1 MGTTIWRPRR
11 AWGDSLHSLLRSLAV
26 QSLLLDLVTIF
37 GMSVLAA
44 VVCHRLRLP
53 SAIGLLLAGVI
64 AGPHALQLV
73 RNAHEIELLA
83 EIGVV
88 LLLFVIGLEI
98 SITDLERLKR
108 FFSIGGST
116 QFFGTAAV
124 VSLLLPMTGLIPQ
137 QSLYLGFVVTLSS
150 TAIVLR
156 ALQERGELETPHGR
170 SILSIL
176 IYQDV
181 GVVPVML
188 TAPLLAGMAGLT
200 SSAGGNGFADLG
212 ALVLRV
218 LLVTAFGYS
227 AYRWI
232 VPWFLERITRTRSSE
247 AFLLGVF
254 MLCVGIAVLT
264 QSLGLSLALGA
275 FLAGFILSESEYS
288 HQAVAV
294 MLPFRDVLMSLFFIS
309 IGMLLDLKVLA
320 GNLGPMLLL
329 TSGVLLIK
337 PLIAALASLAVGLPL
352 RQAVL
357 SGMALAQVGEFSLV
371 ATKAGVSAGLLSQ
384 EVFQSVLV
392 VAVLSMLATP
402 LLIQAAPRLADQ
414 LVNTPLGRWSAQRTQ
429 LTAIES
435 GTHSAPSV
443 LIVGFGVTGRNLA
456 ASCRR
461 CDVPYAVVE
470 LNAALVK
477 EARSEGFPVHYG
489 DASQPA
495 ILELARARQTRAI
508 VVVIDDPGAA
518 RRIVELARRIAPD
531 VFILVRTRYLREVEP
546 LSALGADEVIA
557 DELEVSIEVFSR
569 VLARMLV
576 PRERIKELIGDVRGE
591 WRRMAR
597 SLAPE
602 ATRVHDLRV
611 VLPDLA
617 THSIPVR
624 EDTPWVGK
632 TIASSGLRHDHGV
645 TVLAVQRSGET
656 IANPG
661 GDVLLQAGDV
671 LFVIGPEAWDPVFT

>member
-1 MGTTIWRPRR
+1 MLCV
-11 AWGDSLHSLLRSLAV
+11 DSLRALLRSLV
-26 QSLLLDLVTIF
+26 IMQSLLLDLVTIF
-37 GMSVLAA
+37 ALSVAAA

-98 SITDLERLKR
+98 SIADLERLKR
-108 FFSIGGST
+108 LFLVGGSV

-124 VSLLLPMTGLIPQ
+124 VTLLLPLTGLAPQ
-137 QSLYLGFVVTLSS
+137 QSLYLGFVVALSS

-176 IYQDV
+176 IYQDI

-188 TAPLLAGMAGLT
+188 TAPLLAGMAGLA
-200 SSAGGNGFADLG
+200 SQGGGSGLADLG
-212 ALVLRV
+212 TLLLKM
-218 LLVTAFGYS
+218 LLVAAFGYS
-227 AYRWI
+227 AYQWI
-232 VPWFLERITRTRSSE
+232 VPWVLECITRTRSSE

-275 FLAGFILSESEYS
+275 FLAGFILSESDYS

-309 IGMLLDLKVLA
+309 IGMLLDLKVLTA
-320 GNLGPMLLL
+320 NLGPMVLL
-329 TSGVLLIK
+329 TAVVLLIK
-337 PLIAALASLAVGLPL
+337 PLIAASASLAVGLPL
-352 RQAVL
+352 RQAVV

-371 ATKAGVSAGLLSQ
+371 ATKAGVSSGLLPA

-402 LLIQAAPRLADQ
+402 LLIQAAPKLAEQ
-414 LVNTPLGRWSAQRTQ
+414 LAATPLGRWSDRLSSQHGLVGAAPQ
-429 LTAIES
+429 EN
-435 GTHSAPSV
+435 PSV

-456 ASCRR
+456 ASCQR

-470 LNAALVK
+470 LNAALVRK
-477 EARSEGFPVHYG
+477 ARNEGIPIHYG

-495 ILELARARQTRAI
+495 ILELVRAHQVRAI

-518 RRIVELARRIAPD
+518 RRIVELARRIAANA
-531 VFILVRTRYLREVEP
+531 FIVVRTRYLREVEP
-546 LSALGADEVIA
+546 LSQLGADEVIA

-597 SLAPE
+597 SLAPD

-611 VLPDLA
+611 VLPELA
-617 THSIPVR
+617 THTIPLR
-624 EDTPWVGK
+624 EDNPWVGQ
-632 TIASSGLRHDHGV
+632 TIAACRLRDDHGV
-645 TVLAVQRSGET
+645 TVLAVQRSGT
-656 IANPG
+656 TLANPR
-661 GDVLLQAGDV
+661 GDVKLEAGDV
-671 LFVIGPEAWDPVFT
+671 LFVIGPEHWDPAMG

>member
-1 MGTTIWRPRR
+1 M
-11 AWGDSLHSLLRSLAV
+11 

-37 GMSVLAA
+37 GLSVLAA

-53 SAIGLLLAGVI
+53 SAIGLLLAGVV

-98 SITDLERLKR
+98 SVADLERLKR
-108 FFSIGGST
+108 FFAIGGST

-124 VSLLLPMTGLIPQ
+124 VTLLLPLTGLVPQ
-137 QSLYLGFVVTLSS
+137 QSLYLGFVIALSS

-200 SSAGGNGFADLG
+200 SGADGNGLADLG
-212 ALVLRV
+212 ALALKV
-218 LLVTAFGYS
+218 LLVAAFGYS
-227 AYRWI
+227 AYRWV
-232 VPWFLERITRTRSSE
+232 VPWVLERITRTRSSE

-275 FLAGFILSESEYS
+275 FLAGFILSESDYS

-309 IGMLLDLKVLA
+309 IGMLLDLKILA

-329 TSGVLLIK
+329 TAAVLLIK

-384 EVFQSVLV
+384 EMFQSVLV
-392 VAVLSMLATP
+392 VAVLSMVATP
-402 LLIQAAPRLADQ
+402 LLIQAAPWLAQQ
-414 LVNTPLGRWSAQRTQ
+414 LASTPLGRWSDRRTQ
-429 LTAIES
+429 PAPADAVPQL
-435 GTHSAPSV
+435 APSV
-443 LIVGFGVTGRNLA
+443 LIVGYGVTGRNLA

-461 CDVPYAVVE
+461 CDVPYAVIE

-477 EARSEGFPVHYG
+477 EARGEGVPVHYG

-495 ILELARARQTRAI
+495 ILELVRAHQARAI

-531 VFILVRTRYLREVEP
+531 AFILVRTRYLREVEP
-546 LSALGADEVIA
+546 LSQLGADEVIA

-597 SLAPE
+597 NLAPE

-611 VLPDLA
+611 VLPELA
-617 THSIPVR
+617 THSIPLR
-624 EDTPWVGK
+624 EDSPWVGQ
-632 TIASSGLRHDHGV
+632 TIASSRLRDEHGV
-645 TVLAVQRSGET
+645 MVLAVQRAGET

-661 GDVLLQAGDV
+661 GAVQLKHGDV
-671 LFVIGPEAWDPVFT
+671 LFVIGPEDWDPVLT

>member
-1 MGTTIWRPRR
+1 M
-11 AWGDSLHSLLRSLAV
+11 

-37 GMSVLAA
+37 ALSVAAA
-44 VVCHRLRLP
+44 VICHRLRLP

-98 SITDLERLKR
+98 SIADLERLKR
-108 FFSIGGST
+108 FFAIGGSV

-124 VSLLLPMTGLIPQ
+124 VTLLLPLTGLVPQ
-137 QSLYLGFVVTLSS
+137 QSLYLGFVVALSS

-156 ALQERGELETPHGR
+156 ALQERGELESPHGR
-170 SILSIL
+170 SILSTL
-176 IYQDV
+176 IYQDI

-188 TAPLLAGMAGLT
+188 TAPLLAGMAGLARG
-200 SSAGGNGFADLG
+200 SSGSALAELG
-212 ALVLRV
+212 TLLVKV
-218 LLVTAFGYS
+218 LLVAVFGYS

-232 VPWFLERITRTRSSE
+232 VPWVLERITRTRSSE

-275 FLAGFILSESEYS
+275 FLAGFILSESDYS

-309 IGMLLDLKVLA
+309 IGMLLDLQVLA
-320 GNLGPMLLL
+320 GNLLPMLLL
-329 TSGVLLIK
+329 TAAVLLIK
-337 PLIAALASLAVGLPL
+337 PCIAAAAALAVGLPL
-352 RQAVL
+352 RQAVF

-371 ATKAGVSAGLLSQ
+371 ATKAGVSSGLLSQ
-384 EVFQSVLV
+384 DMFQSVLV

-402 LLIQAAPRLADQ
+402 LLIQVAPSLAEH
-414 LVNTPLGRWSAQRTQ
+414 LAGTPLGRWSDRRMLEEPLAAGP
-429 LTAIES
+429 LEP
-435 GTHSAPSV
+435 PSV

-461 CDVPYAVVE
+461 CDVPCAVVE

-477 EARSEGFPVHYG
+477 KARSEGVPIQFG

-495 ILELARARQTRAI
+495 ILELVRAHRARAI
-508 VVVIDDPGAA
+508 VVAIDDPGAA
-518 RRIVELARRIAPD
+518 RRVVELARRQAPD
-531 VFILVRTRYLREVEP
+531 AFILVRTRYLREVEA
-546 LSALGADEVIA
+546 LTQLGADEVIA

-576 PRERIKELIGDVRGE
+576 PRERIKELIADVRGD

-597 SLAPE
+597 NLAPE

-611 VLPDLA
+611 VLPDLV
-617 THSIPVR
+617 THSIPLHPGN
-624 EDTPWVGK
+624 PWVGQ
-632 TIASSGLRHDHGV
+632 TIASSRLRDDHGV
-645 TVLAVQRSGET
+645 MVLAVQRSGET
-656 IANPG
+656 LANPR
-661 GDVLLQAGDV
+661 GDAQLQAGDV
-671 LFVIGPEAWDPVFT
+671 LFVIGPETWDPQRL

>member
-1 MGTTIWRPRR
+1 M
-11 AWGDSLHSLLRSLAV
+11 

-37 GMSVLAA
+37 ALSVAAA

-98 SITDLERLKR
+98 SIADLERLKR
-108 FFSIGGST
+108 FFAIGGSA

-124 VSLLLPMTGLIPQ
+124 VTLLLPLTGLVPQ
-137 QSLYLGFVVTLSS
+137 QSLYLGFVVALSS

-176 IYQDV
+176 IYQDI

-188 TAPLLAGMAGLT
+188 TAPLLAGMAGL
-200 SSAGGNGFADLG
+200 ARQGGGGLADLG
-212 ALVLRV
+212 ALLLKV
-218 LLVTAFGYS
+218 LLVAAFGYS
-227 AYRWI
+227 AYRWV
-232 VPWFLERITRTRSSE
+232 VPWVLERITRTRSSE

-309 IGMLLDLKVLA
+309 IGMLLDLQVLA

-329 TSGVLLIK
+329 TAAVLLIK
-337 PLIAALASLAVGLPL
+337 PLIAAFASLAVGLPL

-371 ATKAGVSAGLLSQ
+371 ATKAGVSAGLLPEQ
-384 EVFQSVLV
+384 VFQSVLV
-392 VAVLSMLATP
+392 VAVLSMVATP
-402 LLIQAAPRLADQ
+402 LLIQAAPTLAEH
-414 LVNTPLGRWSAQRTQ
+414 LARTPLGRWCDQRAE
-429 LTAIES
+429 L
-435 GTHSAPSV
+435 APVAVEPQAAPRV

-456 ASCRR
+456 QSCRR
-461 CDVPYAVVE
+461 TDVPFAVIE

-477 EARSEGFPVHYG
+477 QARSEGVPIHYG

-495 ILELARARQTRAI
+495 ILELVRADQARAI

-531 VFILVRTRYLREVEP
+531 AFILVRTRYLREVEP
-546 LSALGADEVIA
+546 LSRLGADEVIA

-576 PRERIKELIGDVRGE
+576 PRERIKALIGDVRGD

-602 ATRVHDLRV
+602 STRVHDLRV

-617 THSIPVR
+617 THSIPLH
-624 EDTPWVGK
+624 ENNPWVGH
-632 TIASSGLRHDHGV
+632 TIASSRLRDDHGV
-645 TVLAVQRSGET
+645 TVLAVQRSGAT
-656 IANPG
+656 LANPR
-661 GDVLLQAGDV
+661 GDVTLQAGDV
-671 LFVIGPEAWDPVFT
+671 LFVIGPATWDP

>member
-1 MGTTIWRPRR
+1 M
-11 AWGDSLHSLLRSLAV
+11 

-37 GMSVLAA
+37 ALSVAAA

-98 SITDLERLKR
+98 SIADLERLKR
-108 FFSIGGST
+108 FFAIGGST
-116 QFFGTAAV
+116 QFFGTAAIV
-124 VSLLLPMTGLIPQ
+124 TLLLPLTGLVPQ
-137 QSLYLGFVVTLSS
+137 QSLYLGFVVALSS

-188 TAPLLAGMAGLT
+188 TAPLLAGMAGLA
-200 SSAGGNGFADLG
+200 SQGGGGLADLG
-212 ALVLRV
+212 ALLLKV
-218 LLVTAFGYS
+218 LLVAAFGYS
-227 AYRWI
+227 AYRWV
-232 VPWFLERITRTRSSE
+232 VPWVLERITRTRSSE

-329 TSGVLLIK
+329 TAAVLLIK
-337 PLIAALASLAVGLPL
+337 PLIAASASLAVGLPL

-371 ATKAGVSAGLLSQ
+371 ATKAGVSAGLLSE

-392 VAVLSMLATP
+392 VAVLTMLATP
-402 LLIQAAPRLADQ
+402 LLIQAAPKLAERLAR
-414 LVNTPLGRWSAQRTQ
+414 TPLGRWCDRRAELAPVAVEPQV
-429 LTAIES
+429 
-435 GTHSAPSV
+435 APSV

-456 ASCRR
+456 DSCRR
-461 CDVPYAVVE
+461 CDVPYAVIE

-477 EARSEGFPVHYG
+477 QARSEGFPIHYG

-495 ILELARARQTRAI
+495 ILDLVRAHQARAI

-518 RRIVELARRIAPD
+518 RRIVELARRSAPD
-531 VFILVRTRYLREVEP
+531 AFILVRTRYLREVEP
-546 LSALGADEVIA
+546 LSRLGADEVIA
-557 DELEVSIEVFSR
+557 DELEVSIEVFTR

-602 ATRVHDLRV
+602 STRVHDLRV

-617 THSIPVR
+617 THSIPLH
-624 EDTPWVGK
+624 ENNPWVGQ
-632 TIASSGLRHDHGV
+632 TIATSRLRDDHGV
-645 TVLAVQRSGET
+645 TVLAVQRSGAT
-656 IANPG
+656 LANPR
-661 GDVLLQAGDV
+661 GDVTLQAGDV
-671 LFVIGPEAWDPVFT
+671 LFVIGPEQWDPVLT

>member
-1 MGTTIWRPRR
+1 M
-11 AWGDSLHSLLRSLAV
+11 

-37 GMSVLAA
+37 GLSVLA
-44 VVCHRLRLP
+44 VVLCHRLRLP

-64 AGPHALQLV
+64 AGPHALGLV
-73 RNAHEIELLA
+73 RNADDIELLA

-98 SITDLERLKR
+98 SVADLERLKR
-108 FFSIGGST
+108 FFAIGGSV
-116 QFFGTAAV
+116 QFFVTAAV
-124 VSLLLPMTGLIPQ
+124 VALLLPLTGLVPQ
-137 QSLYLGFVVTLSS
+137 QSLYLGFVVALSS

-156 ALQERGELETPHGR
+156 VLQDRGELDTLHGR

-176 IYQDV
+176 LYQDI

-188 TAPLLAGMAGLT
+188 TAPLLANLAGL
-200 SSAGGNGFADLG
+200 GGGGGSGLQ
-212 ALVLRV
+212 ALATLLLKV
-218 LLVTAFGYS
+218 LLVAAFGTS

-232 VPWFLERITRTRSSE
+232 VPWVLERITHTRSSE

-309 IGMLLDLKVLA
+309 IGMLLELA
-320 GNLGPMLLL
+320 YLGRHLGPLLLL
-329 TSGVLLIK
+329 TAAVLLIK
-337 PLIAALASLAVGLPL
+337 PLVAAAASLAVGLPM

-384 EVFQSVLV
+384 EVFQSLLV
-392 VAVLSMLATP
+392 VAVLTMLATP
-402 LLIQAAPRLADQ
+402 LLIQAAPRLAEA
-414 LVNTPLGRWSAQRTQ
+414 LAHTPPGRWCDARTMEVP
-429 LTAIES
+429 IERHPPEPP
-435 GTHSAPSV
+435 TV

-456 ASCRR
+456 STCRR
-461 CDVPYAVVE
+461 CEVPCAVIE

-477 EARSEGFPVHYG
+477 QARAEGFPVHFG

-495 ILELARARQTRAI
+495 ILNLVGAQRARAI
-508 VVVIDDPGAA
+508 VVVIDDPAAA
-518 RRIVELARRIAPD
+518 RRIVDLARRLAPNA
-531 VFILVRTRYLREVEP
+531 FILVRSRYLREVEP
-546 LSALGADEVIA
+546 LRQLGADEVIA
-557 DELEVSIEVFSR
+557 DELEVSIEVLSR

-576 PRERIKELIGDVRGE
+576 PRERIQRLIGEVR
-591 WRRMAR
+591 A
-597 SLAPE
+597 
-602 ATRVHDLRV
+602 
-611 VLPDLA
+611 DLA
-617 THSIPVR
+617 TFHIPLR
-624 EDTPWVGK
+624 DGHPWVGQ
-632 TIASSGLRHDHGV
+632 TIAQSQLRDAHGV
-645 TVLAVQRSGET
+645 VVLAVRREGET
-656 IANPG
+656 LSNPRG
-661 GDVLLQAGDV
+661 ALLLQAGDV
-671 LFVIGPEAWDPVFT
+671 LFVIAPDDWSPVLA

>member
-1 MGTTIWRPRR
+1 MG
-11 AWGDSLHSLLRSLAV
+11 LAAM

-37 GMSVLAA
+37 ALSVGAA
-44 VVCHRLRLP
+44 VICHRLRLP

-64 AGPHALQLV
+64 AGPHALQLL

-98 SITDLERLKR
+98 SIADLERLRR
-108 FFSIGGST
+108 FFAIGGSA

-124 VSLLLPMTGLIPQ
+124 VTVLLPLAGLRPQ
-137 QSLYLGFVVTLSS
+137 QSLYLGFVVALSS

-156 ALQERGELETPHGR
+156 ALQERGELETPQGR
-170 SILSIL
+170 SMLSIL
-176 IYQDV
+176 LYQDI

-188 TAPLLAGMAGLT
+188 TAPLLAGLAGV
-200 SSAGGNGFADLG
+200 SQGDGDGFAALG
-212 ALVLRV
+212 ALVLKV
-218 LLVTAFGYS
+218 LLVAGFGIS

-232 VPWFLERITRTRSSE
+232 VPWVLERITSTRSSE

-309 IGMLLDLKVLA
+309 IGMLLDLRLLA
-320 GNLGPMLLL
+320 TSGAPLLLL
-329 TSGVLLIK
+329 TGAVLVIK
-337 PLIAALASLAVGLPL
+337 PLIAAAASLAVGLPL

-357 SGMALAQVGEFSLV
+357 SGLALAQVGEFSLV
-371 ATKAGVSAGLLSQ
+371 ATKAGVSAGLLP
-384 EVFQSVLV
+384 EAVFQSVLV

-402 LLIQAAPRLADQ
+402 LLIQAAPALAEG
-414 LVNTPLGRWSAQRTQ
+414 LAATPLGRWSEGRLRQEPVAP
-429 LTAIES
+429 EPS
-435 GTHSAPSV
+435 PPPSV

-456 ASCRR
+456 SSCRH
-461 CDVPYAVVE
+461 CAVPYSVIE
-470 LNAALVK
+470 LNAALVRQ
-477 EARSEGFPVHYG
+477 ARAEGLTIHYG
-489 DASQPA
+489 DASQAA
-495 ILELARARQTRAI
+495 ILERAQAPQARSI
-508 VVVIDDPGAA
+508 VVVIDDPAAA
-518 RRIVELARRIAPD
+518 RRIVELARRLAPQAY
-531 VFILVRTRYLREVEP
+531 ILVRSRYLREVEP
-546 LSALGADEVIA
+546 LSQLGADEVIA

-576 PRERIKELIGDVRGE
+576 PRQRIKELIGEVRAD
-591 WRRMAR
+591 WRHMAR
-597 SLAPE
+597 NLSAE

-611 VLPDLA
+611 IGAELA
-617 THSIPVR
+617 THSIPLQT
-624 EDTPWVGK
+624 DNPWVGH
-632 TIASSGLRHDHGV
+632 TIASSRLRDDHGV
-645 TVLAVQRSGET
+645 MVLAVQRSGHT
-656 IANPG
+656 IANPRG
-661 GDVLLQAGDV
+661 NVLLQAGDV
-671 LFVIGPEAWDPVFT
+671 LFVIAPEQWDPQQIQGP

>member
-1 MGTTIWRPRR
+1 M
-11 AWGDSLHSLLRSLAV
+11 

-37 GMSVLAA
+37 ALSVAAA

-64 AGPHALQLV
+64 AGPHALRLV

-98 SITDLERLKR
+98 SIADLERLKR
-108 FFSIGGST
+108 FFAIGGSA

-124 VSLLLPMTGLIPQ
+124 VTLLLPLSGLLPQ
-137 QSLYLGFVVTLSS
+137 QSLYLGFVVALSS

-156 ALQERGELETPHGR
+156 VLQERGELETPHGR

-176 IYQDV
+176 IYQDI

-188 TAPLLAGMAGLT
+188 TAPLLAGMAGMGPG
-200 SSAGGNGFADLG
+200 AGGSGLADLG
-212 ALVLRV
+212 VLLLKV
-218 LLVTAFGYS
+218 LLVAAFGYS

-232 VPWFLERITRTRSSE
+232 VPWVLECITRTRSSE

-275 FLAGFILSESEYS
+275 FLAGFILSESDYS

-329 TSGVLLIK
+329 TAAVLLIK
-337 PLIAALASLAVGLPL
+337 PLIAAAASLAVGLPL

-371 ATKAGVSAGLLSQ
+371 ATKAGVSSGLLSQ

-402 LLIQAAPRLADQ
+402 LLIQIAPKVAVQLAA
-414 LVNTPLGRWSAQRTQ
+414 TPLGRWSDRRHQQVTIGEAPQ
-429 LTAIES
+429 E
-435 GTHSAPSV
+435 APSV

-470 LNAALVK
+470 LNAALVRK
-477 EARSEGFPVHYG
+477 ARSEGVPIQYG

-495 ILELARARQTRAI
+495 ILELVRAHQARAI

-518 RRIVELARRIAPD
+518 RRVVELSRRIAPD
-531 VFILVRTRYLREVEP
+531 AFILVRTRYLREVEP
-546 LSALGADEVIA
+546 LSRLGADEVIA

-576 PRERIKELIGDVRGE
+576 PRQRIKELIGDVRGE

-617 THSIPVR
+617 THSIPLD
-624 EDTPWVGK
+624 EDNAWVGQ
-632 TIASSGLRHDHGV
+632 TIASSRLRDQHGV
-645 TVLAVQRSGET
+645 MVLAVQRSGET
-656 IANPG
+656 LANPR
-661 GDVLLQAGDV
+661 GDLKLQAGDV
-671 LFVIGPEAWDPVFT
+671 LFVIGPLQWDPRLT

>member
-1 MGTTIWRPRR
+1 M
-11 AWGDSLHSLLRSLAV
+11 
-26 QSLLLDLVTIF
+26 QSLLVDLVVIF
-37 GMSVLAA
+37 ALSVLAA

-53 SAIGLLLAGVI
+53 SAIGLLLAGVL
-64 AGPHALQLV
+64 AGPQALGLV

-98 SITDLERLKR
+98 SLADLERLQR
-108 FFSIGGST
+108 FFGIGGSV

-124 VSLLLPMTGLIPQ
+124 VALALVPLGLVPQ
-137 QSLYLGFVVTLSS
+137 QSLYLGFVVALSS

-156 ALQERGELETPHGR
+156 LLQDRGELETPHGR

-188 TAPLLAGMAGLT
+188 TAPLLASAAGLGT
-200 SSAGGNGFADLG
+200 GDGGSGLSAIG
-212 ALVLRV
+212 ALLLKV
-218 LLVTAFGYS
+218 LLVATLGYG
-227 AYRWI
+227 AYRWV
-232 VPWFLERITRTRSSE
+232 VPWVLELITRTRSSE

-309 IGMLLDLKVLA
+309 IGMLLEIGYLQAHL
-320 GNLGPMLLL
+320 LPLILL
-329 TSGVLLIK
+329 TLAVLLIK
-337 PLIAALASLAVGLPL
+337 PLVAAVASLAVGLPL

-357 SGMALAQVGEFSLV
+357 SGLALGQVGEFSLV
-371 ATKAGVSAGLLSQ
+371 ATKAGVTAGLLGQ
-384 EVFQSVLV
+384 EDFQSVLA

-402 LLIQAAPRLADQ
+402 LLVAASPWLAEWLASHGPARLTGVPQAAAQAVLQPSQEMGQELA
-414 LVNTPLGRWSAQRTQ
+414 SA
-429 LTAIES
+429 
-435 GTHSAPSV
+435 APHV
-443 LIVGFGVTGRNLA
+443 LIAGFGVTGRNLA
-456 ASCRR
+456 RSCRR

-477 EARSEGFPVHYG
+477 QARSLAEPIHYG

-495 ILELARARQTRAI
+495 ILQLVKARQARAI
-508 VVVIDDPGAA
+508 VVVIDDPAA
-518 RRIVELARRIAPD
+518 TRRIVELARREAPHAYL
-531 VFILVRTRYLREVEP
+531 LVRSRYLREVEP
-546 LSALGADEVIA
+546 LLQLGADEVIA

-576 PRERIKELIGDVRGE
+576 PREAIQQMIGDVRGD

-597 SLAPE
+597 DLAPE
-602 ATRVHDLRV
+602 ATRVTDLRT
-611 VLPDLA
+611 VLPQMA
-617 THSIPVR
+617 THSLALHAGSSLVGRSIAESRLR
-624 EDTPWVGK
+624 EE
-632 TIASSGLRHDHGV
+632 HGV
-645 TVLAVQRSGET
+645 TVLAVIRTGQT
-656 IANPG
+656 LANPRSDLRLL
-661 GDVLLQAGDV
+661 GDDV
-671 LFVIGPEAWDPVFT
+671 LFVIGPLDWDPVLL

>member
-1 MGTTIWRPRR
+1 M
-11 AWGDSLHSLLRSLAV
+11 

-37 GMSVLAA
+37 ALSVAAA
-44 VVCHRLRLP
+44 VICHRLRLP

-64 AGPHALQLV
+64 AGPHALRLV

-98 SITDLERLKR
+98 SIADLERLKR
-108 FFSIGGST
+108 FFAIGGSA

-124 VSLLLPMTGLIPQ
+124 VTLLLPLTGLLPQ
-137 QSLYLGFVVTLSS
+137 QSLYLGFVIALSS

-156 ALQERGELETPHGR
+156 ALQERGELDTPHGR

-176 IYQDV
+176 IYQDI

-188 TAPLLAGMAGLT
+188 TAPLLAGMAGLA
-200 SSAGGNGFADLG
+200 SGGGGGWGGLG
-212 ALVLRV
+212 ALLLKV
-218 LLVTAFGYS
+218 LLVAGFGYS

-232 VPWFLERITRTRSSE
+232 VPWVLERITRTRSSE

-254 MLCVGIAVLT
+254 MLCVGIAVFT

-275 FLAGFILSESEYS
+275 FLAGFILSESDYS

-309 IGMLLDLKVLA
+309 IGMLLDVKVLA
-320 GNLGPMLLL
+320 GNLAPLLLL
-329 TSGVLLIK
+329 TAAVLLIK
-337 PLIAALASLAVGLPL
+337 PLIAGAASLAVGLPL

-384 EVFQSVLV
+384 EAFQSVLV

-402 LLIQAAPRLADQ
+402 LLIQAAPTLADRMAD
-414 LVNTPLGRWSAQRTQ
+414 TPLGRWSDRR
-429 LTAIES
+429 LRLEPDDV
-435 GTHSAPSV
+435 GPREVPSV

-461 CDVPYAVVE
+461 CEVPYAVIE

-477 EARSEGFPVHYG
+477 EGRGEGIPIHYG

-495 ILELARARQTRAI
+495 ILALARASRARAI

-518 RRIVELARRIAPD
+518 RRVVELARRVAPEA
-531 VFILVRTRYLREVEP
+531 FILVRTRYLREVEP
-546 LSALGADEVIA
+546 LSQLGADEVIA

-576 PRERIKELIGDVRGE
+576 PRQRIKELIAETRGE

-602 ATRVHDLRV
+602 STRVHDLRV

-617 THSIPVR
+617 THSIPLR
-624 EDTPWVGK
+624 EGNPWVGH
-632 TIASSGLRHDHGV
+632 TIASSRLRAEHGV
-645 TVLAVQRSGET
+645 TVLAVRRSGET
-656 IANPG
+656 FSNPR
-661 GDVLLQAGDV
+661 GDLPLQSGDV
-671 LFVIGPEAWDPVFT
+671 LFVIGPADWDPALV

>member
-1 MGTTIWRPRR
+1 M
-11 AWGDSLHSLLRSLAV
+11 

-37 GMSVLAA
+37 GLSVLAV

-53 SAIGLLLAGVI
+53 SAIGLLLAGVL
-64 AGPHALQLV
+64 AGPQALRLV
-73 RNAHEIELLA
+73 HNAHEIELLA

-98 SITDLERLKR
+98 SIADLERLKR
-108 FFSIGGST
+108 FFVIGGSV
-116 QFFGTAAV
+116 QFFVTAAV
-124 VSLLLPMTGLIPQ
+124 VALILPAAGLVPQ
-137 QSLYLGFVVTLSS
+137 QSLYLGFVVALSS

-156 ALQERGELETPHGR
+156 ALQEGGQLDTPHGR

-176 IYQDV
+176 IYQDI

-188 TAPLLAGMAGLT
+188 TAPLLASLAGLGT
-200 SSAGGNGFADLG
+200 GGGGGLQILA
-212 ALVLRV
+212 VLLLKV
-218 LLVTAFGYS
+218 LLVAAFGYS

-232 VPWFLERITRTRSSE
+232 VPWVLERITHTRSSE

-288 HQAVAV
+288 HQAVSV
-294 MLPFRDVLMSLFFIS
+294 MLPFRDVLMSLFFVS
-309 IGMLLDLKVLA
+309 IGMLLDLSYLWRH
-320 GNLGPMLLL
+320 LGPMLLL
-329 TSGVLLIK
+329 TAAVLLIK
-337 PLIAALASLAVGLPL
+337 PLVAAGASLAVGLPL

-371 ATKAGVSAGLLSQ
+371 ATKAGVSAGLLVP
-384 EVFQSVLV
+384 EVFQSLLV

-402 LLIQAAPRLADQ
+402 LMIQVAPQLAERLAR
-414 LVNTPLGRWSAQRTQ
+414 TRFGRWSEART
-429 LTAIES
+429 LVLASDPIPPET
-435 GTHSAPSV
+435 PSV

-456 ASCRR
+456 SSCRR
-461 CDVPYAVVE
+461 CDVPYAVIE

-477 EARSEGFPVHYG
+477 QARADGVPIHYG

-495 ILELARARQTRAI
+495 ILALVRAHLARAI

-518 RRIVELARRIAPD
+518 RRIVELARRLAPRA
-531 VFILVRTRYLREVEP
+531 FLLVRTRYLREVEP
-546 LSALGADEVIA
+546 LTQLGADEVIA

-576 PRERIKELIGDVRGE
+576 PRERIHNLIGEVRSD

-617 THSIPVR
+617 THSLPLGPAH
-624 EDTPWVGK
+624 PWVGR
-632 TIASSGLRHDHGV
+632 TIAQSRLRDDHGV
-645 TVLAVQRSGET
+645 IVLAVQRAGATLS
-656 IANPG
+656 NPRG
-661 GDVLLQAGDV
+661 GLVLQAGDV
-671 LFVIGPEAWDPVFT
+671 LFVIGPEDWDPALV

>member
-1 MGTTIWRPRR
+1 M
-11 AWGDSLHSLLRSLAV
+11 

-37 GMSVLAA
+37 ALSVAAA
-44 VVCHRLRLP
+44 VGCHRLRLP
-53 SAIGLLLAGVI
+53 SAIGLLLAGVM

-88 LLLFVIGLEI
+88 LLMFVIGLEI
-98 SITDLERLKR
+98 SIADLERLKR
-108 FFSIGGST
+108 FFAIGGSS
-116 QFFGTAAV
+116 QFFGTAAIV
-124 VSLLLPMTGLIPQ
+124 TLLLPLTGLVPQ
-137 QSLYLGFVVTLSS
+137 QSLYLGFVVALSS

-176 IYQDV
+176 IYQDI

-188 TAPLLAGMAGLT
+188 TAPLLAGMAGL
-200 SSAGGNGFADLG
+200 AGGGSGGGGLAELG
-212 ALVLRV
+212 AL
-218 LLVTAFGYS
+218 LLKVSLVAAFGTS

-232 VPWFLERITRTRSSE
+232 VPWVLESITRTRSSE

-275 FLAGFILSESEYS
+275 FLAGFILSASDYS

-329 TSGVLLIK
+329 TAAVLLIK
-337 PLIAALASLAVGLPL
+337 PLIAACASLAVGLPL

-392 VAVLSMLATP
+392 VAVLTMLATP
-402 LLIQAAPRLADQ
+402 LLIQSAPKLAE
-414 LVNTPLGRWSAQRTQ
+414 LLATTPLGRWNDRRTRRQ
-429 LTAIES
+429 QPMELWPQEPS
-435 GTHSAPSV
+435 SV

-470 LNAALVK
+470 LNAALVRQ
-477 EARSEGFPVHYG
+477 ARSEDIPIHYG

-495 ILELARARQTRAI
+495 ILQLVRAHQARAI
-508 VVVIDDPGAA
+508 VVVIDDAGAA

-531 VFILVRTRYLREVEP
+531 AFILVRTRYLREVEP
-546 LSALGADEVIA
+546 LSQLGQRRPPHPAHRSQRGAQATVEQDQGQGNTADAVGQVVVLKGDAAQPLRAGHHAHREEENEDGNSEA
-557 DELEVSIEVFSR
+557 GGELAGCDAQQQQNAGQQHGHVDPHAASTHASR
-569 VLARMLV
+569 L
-576 PRERIKELIGDVRGE
+576 
-591 WRRMAR
+591 RMAQPPGCWLQSGPHPR
-597 SLAPE
+597 RQLAGHGKEKSL
-602 ATRVHDLRV
+602 
-611 VLPDLA
+611 
-617 THSIPVR
+617 S
-624 EDTPWVGK
+624 
-632 TIASSGLRHDHGV
+632 
-645 TVLAVQRSGET
+645 
-656 IANPG
+656 
-661 GDVLLQAGDV
+661 
-671 LFVIGPEAWDPVFT
+671 

>member
-1 MGTTIWRPRR
+1 M
-11 AWGDSLHSLLRSLAV
+11 

-37 GMSVLAA
+37 GLSVLAA
-44 VVCHRLRLP
+44 VVCHRFRLP
-53 SAIGLLLAGVI
+53 SAVGLLLAGVM

-98 SITDLERLKR
+98 SIADLERLKR
-108 FFSIGGST
+108 FFAIGGST

-124 VSLLLPMTGLIPQ
+124 VTLLLPLTGLVPQ
-137 QSLYLGFVVTLSS
+137 QSLYLGFVVALSS

-156 ALQERGELETPHGR
+156 VLQERGELETPHGR

-176 IYQDV
+176 IYQDI

-188 TAPLLAGMAGLT
+188 TAPLLAGMAGLAT
-200 SSAGGNGFADLG
+200 SGGGGGLADLG
-212 ALVLRV
+212 V
-218 LLVTAFGYS
+218 LLLKVSLVAAFGYA

-232 VPWFLERITRTRSSE
+232 VPWVLERITRTRSSE

-288 HQAVAV
+288 HQSVAV

-309 IGMLLDLKVLA
+309 IGMLLDVKVLV
-320 GNLGPMLLL
+320 GNLGQMLLL
-329 TSGVLLIK
+329 TAGVLLIK
-337 PLIAALASLAVGLPL
+337 PVIAAVASVAVGLPL

-392 VAVLSMLATP
+392 VAVLTMLATP
-402 LLIQAAPRLADQ
+402 LLIQAAPVLAERLAA
-414 LVNTPLGRWSAQRTQ
+414 TPLGRWSDRRSW
-429 LTAIES
+429 EEPV
-435 GTHSAPSV
+435 GTGPGEPPGV
-443 LIVGFGVTGRNLA
+443 LIVGYGVTGRNLA

-461 CDVPYAVVE
+461 CDVPFAVVE

-477 EARSEGFPVHYG
+477 NARSEGIPIHYG

-495 ILELARARQTRAI
+495 ILELVRVHQARAI

-518 RRIVELARRIAPD
+518 RRIVELARRMAPNA
-531 VFILVRTRYLREVEP
+531 FLLVRTRYLREVEP
-546 LSALGADEVIA
+546 LSQLGADEVIA

-597 SLAPE
+597 SLATE

-617 THSIPVR
+617 TRSIPLR
-624 EDTPWVGK
+624 EGNPWVGQ
-632 TIASSGLRHDHGV
+632 TIATSGLREEHGV
-645 TVLAVQRSGET
+645 MVLAVQRSGAT
-656 IANPG
+656 LANPR
-661 GDVLLQAGDV
+661 GDVVLQAGDV
-671 LFVIGPEAWDPVFT
+671 LFVIGPEQWDPVLS

>member
-1 MGTTIWRPRR
+1 M
-11 AWGDSLHSLLRSLAV
+11 

-37 GMSVLAA
+37 ALSVAAA

-64 AGPHALQLV
+64 AGPHALRLV

-98 SITDLERLKR
+98 SIADLERLKR
-108 FFSIGGST
+108 FFVVGGT
-116 QFFGTAAV
+116 VQFFGTAAV
-124 VSLLLPMTGLIPQ
+124 VTMLLPLTGLVPA
-137 QSLYLGFVVTLSS
+137 QSLYLGFTVALSS

-176 IYQDV
+176 IYQDI

-188 TAPLLAGMAGLT
+188 TAPLLAGMAGL
-200 SSAGGNGFADLG
+200 AREGGGSGLADLG
-212 ALVLRV
+212 ALLLKV
-218 LLVTAFGYS
+218 LLVAAFGYS

-232 VPWFLERITRTRSSE
+232 VPWVLERITRTRSSE

-275 FLAGFILSESEYS
+275 FLAGFILSESDYS

-309 IGMLLDLKVLA
+309 IGMLLDLRVLA

-329 TSGVLLIK
+329 TAGVLLIK
-337 PLIAALASLAVGLPL
+337 PLVAASASLAVGLPL

-402 LLIQAAPRLADQ
+402 LLIQAAPKLADQ
-414 LVNTPLGRWSAQRTQ
+414 LASTTLGRWSDRRTGQ
-429 LTAIES
+429 GLIGTAPQE
-435 GTHSAPSV
+435 APNV

-456 ASCRR
+456 ASCQR
-461 CDVPYAVVE
+461 CDVSYAVVE
-470 LNAALVK
+470 LNAALVRK
-477 EARSEGFPVHYG
+477 ARGEGHPIHYG

-495 ILELARARQTRAI
+495 ILELVRAHQARAI

-518 RRIVELARRIAPD
+518 RRIVELARRLAPD
-531 VFILVRTRYLREVEP
+531 AFILVRTRYLREVEP
-546 LSALGADEVIA
+546 LSQLGADEVIA

-576 PRERIKELIGDVRGE
+576 AREQITELISDVRGE

-617 THSIPVR
+617 THSIPLR
-624 EDTPWVGK
+624 EGNPWVGQ
-632 TIASSGLRHDHGV
+632 TIASSRLRDDHGV
-645 TVLAVQRSGET
+645 MVLAVQRSGET
-656 IANPG
+656 LANPR
-661 GDVLLQAGDV
+661 GDVKLQAGDV
-671 LFVIGPEAWDPVFT
+671 LFVIGPRRWDPVLT